1 MSSKLIEMAFF
12 CNVIIFYCFLEL
24 LETPT
29 VFFFKILILGQC
41 YTFVHQNCATDL
53 YIQQTL
59 MPCNGIF
66 FIKLTSTVF
75 LYVHQSFGFTIDD
88 LETIEE
94 IGSGT
99 CGQVCKMKHKQTGDV
114 MAVKVQ
120 TIDCF
125 PAISNT

>member
-1 MSSKLIEMAFF
+1 
-12 CNVIIFYCFLEL
+12 
-24 LETPT
+24 
-29 VFFFKILILGQC
+29 
-41 YTFVHQNCATDL
+41 
-53 YIQQTL
+53 

-88 LETIEE
+88 LVTIEE

>member
-1 MSSKLIEMAFF
+1 MS
-12 CNVIIFYCFLEL
+12 
-24 LETPT
+24 
-29 VFFFKILILGQC
+29 
-41 YTFVHQNCATDL
+41 
-53 YIQQTL
+53 
-59 MPCNGIF
+59 CNGIF

-88 LETIEE
+88 LEAIEE

-120 TIDCF
+120 TIGFF
-125 PAISNT
+125 PSISNT